1 MSAAGTELA
10 QTTRAL
16 AAAARDA
23 RAAWTSRETL
33 WLAALVA
40 ALLAPAVLPLTG
52 RMPDLAAF
60 VYLVLAAVGLS
71 YAAGL
76 AGIPSLG
83 QGAFVAV
90 GAFTEATLRAKAGW
104 PLLPS
109 LAVAI
114 LAAAVAGG
122 LIALAT
128 GRLRGAFVAVST
140 WILTWIVALI
150 LTSFPG
156 ISGGAQGLV
165 LPDAEVFGLRLTPTA
180 HYELGVVLVALGVLA
195 YAIMARRGPGL
206 GLAAARSHPS
216 AARALAVPA
225 ARLRFGVFTV
235 AAAVGGLAGAL
246 GVELVQVADPEA
258 YGPFLSF
265 ELFVAV
271 ILGGALSPLGA
282 VAGMVVLSGVSHAAD
297 EIGSWLDVAP
307 GRLDLMVTGYV
318 LLVVLGLG
326 GEGVMPAVAGLW
338 RRVRPWPR
346 RDRPPRPGVELAS
359 VRRPAELTARGVSK
373 RFGALVALD
382 DLDLDLSPGAIHAL
396 IGPNGS
402 GKTTALRI
410 LAGSLPLE
418 SGSVALAGELLDG
431 LPIRERALRG
441 LVATQQTTA
450 VFDDLT
456 VLENALVGAGLR
468 QQDASALRTIFAT
481 PKARAAARAARER
494 AVAALELV
502 GLADDLERPA
512 AQLSALEQRLL
523 MLASALATEPRVL
536 LLDEPAAGASQA
548 ELERVAEVLTKL
560 RGNGFALLVI
570 EHNLRFVRLVADR
583 ITVLSA
589 GRVIASGTPEEV
601 SREEAV
607 RAAYLGRH
615 GL

>member
-1 MSAAGTELA
+1 MSAAGVELA
-10 QTTRAL
+10 QTRRAL

-23 RAAWTSRETL
+23 RAAWSRRETL

-40 ALLAPAVLPLTG
+40 AMVAPAVLPLTG

-83 QGAFVAV
+83 QGAFVGI
-90 GAFTEATLRAKAGW
+90 GAFAEALLRAKAGW

-114 LAAAVAGG
+114 LAAAVAGA
-122 LIALAT
+122 LTALAT

-140 WILTWIVALI
+140 WIVTWIVVLI
-150 LTSFPG
+150 LSSFPG

-165 LPDAEVFGLRLTPTA
+165 LPEAEVLGLVLTPTA
-180 HYELGVVLVALGVLA
+180 HYELGVVLVALAVVA
-195 YAIMARRGPGL
+195 YAVLARRGPGL
-206 GLAAARSHPS
+206 GLAAARSDPS

-225 ARLRFGVFTV
+225 TRLRFGVFTV

-246 GVELVQVADPEA
+246 GVELVQVADPGA

-265 ELFVAV
+265 ELFVAI

-282 VAGMVVLSGVSHAAD
+282 VVGMVLLSGVSHAAD

-326 GEGVMPAVAGLW
+326 GEGVLPAVENLW
-338 RRVRPWPR
+338 RRARPWPP
-346 RDRPPRPGVELAS
+346 RDRPRPPEVELGRVA
-359 VRRPAELTARGVSK
+359 RPLELSARGVSK

-382 DLDLDLSPGAIHAL
+382 DLDLDVRPGAIHAL

-418 SGSVALAGELLDG
+418 SGTVTLGGELLDG
-431 LPIRERALRG
+431 MPIRQRALRG

-456 VLENALVGAGLR
+456 VLDNALVGAGLH
-468 QQDASALRTIFAT
+468 QQDAGALRTLVAT
-481 PKARAAARAARER
+481 PKARAAARSARER

-502 GLADDLERPA
+502 GLAGELDRPT

-536 LLDEPAAGASQA
+536 LLDEPAAGASA
-548 ELERVAEVLTKL
+548 RELERVAEALTKL

-570 EHNLRFVRLVADR
+570 EHNLRFVRLVADH

-589 GRVIASGTPEEV
+589 GRVIASGTAEEV

>member
-10 QTTRAL
+10 QTRRAL
-16 AAAARDA
+16 VAAARDV
-23 RAAWTSRETL
+23 RSAWSSRETL
-33 WLAALVA
+33 WLAAAVV
-40 ALLAPAVLPLTG
+40 ALLAPAVLPLSG

-83 QGAFVAV
+83 QGAFVAI
-90 GAFTEATLRAKAGW
+90 GAFAEALLRTKAGW

-114 LAAAVAGG
+114 LAAAAVGG
-122 LIALAT
+122 VIALAT
-128 GRLRGAFVAVST
+128 GRLRGAFVAVAT

-150 LTSFPG
+150 LASFPG

-165 LPDAEVFGLRLTPTA
+165 LPEANVLGVELTPTA
-180 HYELGVVLVALGVLA
+180 HYELGVVLVALAVLS
-195 YAIMARRGPGL
+195 YAVLMRRRPGL
-206 GLAAARSHPS
+206 ALAAARSDAF
-216 AARALAVPA
+216 AARGLAVPA
-225 ARLRFGVFTV
+225 ASLRLGAFT
-235 AAAVGGLAGAL
+235 AAATVGGLAGAL
-246 GVELVQVADPEA
+246 GVELVQVADPGA

-271 ILGGALSPLGA
+271 ILGGARAPLGA
-282 VAGMVVLSGVSHAAD
+282 VAGMVLLSGISHLAD
-297 EIGSWLDVAP
+297 DIGGLLDVPP

-326 GEGVMPAVAGLW
+326 GEGVLPAAEGLW
-338 RRVRPWPR
+338 RRVRPRPTR
-346 RDRPPRPGVELAS
+346 RRLRPPAVELGTPRS
-359 VRRPAELTARGVSK
+359 PAELTARGVSK
-373 RFGALVALD
+373 HFGALVALD
-382 DLDLDLSPGAIHAL
+382 ELDLDVSPGAIHAL

-410 LAGSLPLE
+410 LSGSLPLE
-418 SGSVALAGELLDG
+418 SGTVALAGELLDG
-431 LPIRERALRG
+431 MPIRERALRG
-441 LVATQQTTA
+441 VVATQQTTA
-450 VFDDLT
+450 VFGELT

-468 QQDASALRTIFAT
+468 QRNAGALRTLLAT
-481 PKARAAARAARER
+481 PKARAAARSARER
-494 AVAALELV
+494 AVAALDLV
-502 GLADDLERPA
+502 GLGEDLDRPA

-536 LLDEPAAGASQA
+536 LLDEPAAGSSPA

-560 RGNGFALLVI
+560 RGDGFALLVV
-570 EHNLRFVRLVADR
+570 EHNLRFVRLLADR

-589 GRVIASGTPEEV
+589 GRVIASGGLAEV
-601 SREEAV
+601 AADEAV
-607 RAAYLGRH
+607 RAAYLGRQ

>member
-1 MSAAGTELA
+1 MSAAGAELA

-90 GAFTEATLRAKAGW
+90 GAFTDAILRAKAGW

-346 RDRPPRPGVELAS
+346 RDRPPRPGVGGPPGG
-359 VRRPAELTARGVSK
+359 RP
-373 RFGALVALD
+373 
-382 DLDLDLSPGAIHAL
+382 PGR
-396 IGPNGS
+396 PPP
-402 GKTTALRI
+402 RI
-410 LAGSLPLE
+410 RAGSLPLE

>member
-1 MSAAGTELA
+1 MSAAGAELA
-10 QTTRAL
+10 QTRSAL

-23 RAAWTSRETL
+23 RAAWGRRETL
-33 WLAALVA
+33 WLVALVG

-71 YAAGL
+71 YAVGL

-83 QGAFVAV
+83 QGAFVGI
-90 GAFTEATLRAKAGW
+90 GAFTEALLRAKAGW
-104 PLLPS
+104 PLFPS

-114 LAAAVAGG
+114 LAAAVAGA
-122 LIALAT
+122 LTALAT

-140 WILTWIVALI
+140 WIVTWIVALV

-165 LPDAEVFGLRLTPTA
+165 LPQSEMLGLTLTPTV
-180 HYELGVVLVALGVLA
+180 HYELGVVLVAIAVVA
-195 YAIMARRGPGL
+195 YAVVARRGPGL
-206 GLAAARSHPS
+206 GLAATRSDPA

-225 ARLRFGVFTV
+225 ARLGFGVFTI

-246 GVELVQVADPEA
+246 GVELVQVADPGA

-282 VAGMVVLSGVSHAAD
+282 VVGMVLLSGVSHAAD

-326 GEGVMPAVAGLW
+326 GEGVLPAVEDVW
-338 RRVRPWPR
+338 RRARPRRR
-346 RDRPPRPGVELAS
+346 RDRPRPPGAELGTPS
-359 VRRPAELTARGVSK
+359 PAELTARGVSK

-382 DLDLDLSPGAIHAL
+382 DLNLDVTPGAIHAL

-418 SGSVALAGELLDG
+418 SGTVALGGDLLDG
-431 LPIRERALRG
+431 LPIRDRALRG

-468 QQDASALRTIFAT
+468 QRNAGALRTLFAT
-481 PKARAAARAARER
+481 PKARAAARDARER
-494 AVAALELV
+494 AVAALDLA
-502 GLADDLERPA
+502 GLADALDRPA

-536 LLDEPAAGASQA
+536 LLDEPAAGASA
-548 ELERVAEVLTKL
+548 TELERVAEVLTKL
-560 RGNGFALLVI
+560 RGSGFALLVI